1 MGMDKKLTLSLNQR
15 VIEKA
20 KHYAKQHRTS
30 LSKMIEAYF
39 DSLTNQK
46 EDEDEIRT
54 TPLVESLC
62 GVIELP
68 EDFDYKKLRSNY
80 LHEKHK

>member
-1 MGMDKKLTLSLNQR
+1 MDKKLTLSLNQT

-20 KHYAKQHRTS
+20 RTYAKKNKTS

-39 DSLTNQK
+39 DSLTNR
-46 EDEDEIRT
+46 EMNENEIQI

-68 EDFDYKKLRSNY
+68 KDFDYKDSKAKY
-80 LHEKHK
+80 LFEKYK

>member
-1 MGMDKKLTLSLNQR
+1 MDKKLTLSLNQT

-20 KHYAKQHRTS
+20 RTYSKKNKTS

-39 DSLTNQK
+39 DSLTNR
-46 EDEDEIRT
+46 EMNENEIQI

-68 EDFDYKKLRSNY
+68 NDFDYKDSKAKCLF
-80 LHEKHK
+80 EKYK

>member
-1 MGMDKKLTLSLNQR
+1 MVELYISW
-15 VIEKA
+15 
-20 KHYAKQHRTS
+20 YAKEINRKDKITWQNKTS

-39 DSLTNQK
+39 DSLTNE
-46 EDEDEIRT
+46 EDDINHIKT

-68 EDFDYKKLRSNY
+68 EDFDYKKSKAEY
-80 LHEKHK
+80 LIEK